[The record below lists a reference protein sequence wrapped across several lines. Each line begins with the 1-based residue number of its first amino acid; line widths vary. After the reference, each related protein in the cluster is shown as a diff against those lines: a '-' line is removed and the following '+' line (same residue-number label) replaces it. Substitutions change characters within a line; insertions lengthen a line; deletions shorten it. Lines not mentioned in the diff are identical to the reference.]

1 MKKYILALDLGTTGN
16 RAIVFD
22 RHQKIIFT
30 VYREFTQYFPKPGW
44 VEHDPEEIW
53 RSVRSILS
61 LTFKKISPGK
71 IETVGITNQRETVVL
86 WDRETG
92 RPLHRAIVW
101 QDRRTADACA
111 RLKKLGLEK
120 AIHRKT
126 GLVLDPYFSATKL
139 AWLLRNVK
147 GVEAAARQGRVLAGT
162 VDTWILWKLTGGRV
176 HATDTS
182 NASRTLLFDIHKLR
196 WDETLCRI
204 FGVPKSILPEVL
216 PSSGPVG
223 ATDPKLFGREVP
235 ITALVGDQQAAA
247 FAQGCFSP
255 GIVKNTYGTG
265 LFAVEN
271 TGSKPRFSKNLLTTI
286 AWSIG
291 DLKNTEYA
299 LEGSVFIGGAAVQW
313 LRDGLGIL
321 KRTSDVEKLAALAP
335 SNDGVYFV
343 PALSGLGA
351 PYWDPA
357 ARGLLIGLTR
367 GTTRAHIARAA
378 LEAIA
383 YQTCDILEVMRRE
396 AHTPL
401 RKLRVDGGASA
412 NDLLMQFQAD
422 ILGIPVE
429 RPKVL
434 ETTALGAA
442 GLAGLATGFWKSKE
456 DFNRTRKMGRIFH
469 PRKLRGREELT
480 VKWKEAVRRCQGWA
494 MIVLIFSC
502 ATLSGCATAPKV
514 RTVGQKVGG
523 MVGGGI
529 DTAITW
535 TSKGIKKILNK

>member
-1 MKKYILALDLGTTGN
+1 MKKNILALDLGTTGN

-22 RHQKIIFT
+22 REQKIVFKT
-30 VYREFTQYFPKPGW
+30 YREFTQYFPKPGW
-44 VEHDPEEIW
+44 VEHDAEEIW
-53 RSVRSILS
+53 HSVRALV
-61 LTFKKISPGK
+61 LETFKKISPEK
-71 IETVGITNQRETVVL
+71 IETIGITNQRETVLL
-86 WDRETG
+86 WDRHTG
-92 RPLHRAIVW
+92 KPLHRAIVW
-101 QDRRTADACA
+101 QDRRTADSCTA
-111 RLKKLGLEK
+111 LKKKGLESF
-120 AIHRKT
+120 IHQKT
-126 GLVLDPYFSATKL
+126 GLMLDPYFSATKL
-139 AWLLRNVK
+139 SWLLKNVK
-147 GVEAAARQGRVLAGT
+147 GAEAAAQQGRILAGT
-162 VDTWILWKLTGGRV
+162 IDTWILWKLTGGSR

-204 FGVPKSILPEVL
+204 FRVPKNILPEVV

-223 ATDPKLFGREVP
+223 GVDPKLFGREIPV
-235 ITALVGDQQAAA
+235 TALVGDQQAAA

-271 TGSKPRFSKNLLTTI
+271 TGRKPRFSKNLLTTV

-291 DLKNTEYA
+291 NLKNTEYA
-299 LEGSVFIGGAAVQW
+299 LEGSVFIGGAAIQW

-321 KRTSDVEKLAALAP
+321 KKSSDVEKLAASAS
-335 SNDGVYFV
+335 SNEGVYFV

-367 GTTRAHIARAA
+367 GTTRAHIARAT

-383 YQTCDILEVMRRE
+383 YQTCDILELMNKE
-396 AHTPL
+396 ARAPL
-401 RKLRVDGGASA
+401 RELRVDGGASV

-422 ILGIPVE
+422 LLGIPVE
-429 RPKVL
+429 RPRVL

-442 GLAGLATGFWKSKE
+442 GLAGLATGFWKNKE
-456 DFNRTRKMGRIFH
+456 DFNRSRKIDRMFR
-469 PRKLRGREELT
+469 PRKLRGRGELMM
-480 VKWKEAVRRCQGWA
+480 KWKEAVRRCQGWA
-494 MIVLIFSC
+494 MVALIFSC
-502 ATLSGCATAPKV
+502 AAFSGCATPPKA
-514 RTVGQKVGG
+514 RTLGEKVGG
-523 MVGGGI
+523 VVGGGI